1 VRDLRFLGEPLLAGA
16 VWAVLALAS
25 DALRDQLGAV
35 LLLWAP
41 SGVAVAAFLGTRRSR
56 WAILAAVLLP
66 IQAVAVWLVGTPID
80 HAFAYSVAS
89 LVQSIIAAQLGI
101 MALGGR
107 RSVPR
112 RFRQVGGLF
121 VAAVLGALA
130 GALVAIPFRAEQTL
144 AEFAWWFL
152 ANVLGML
159 TVTPL
164 LLLARQELGL
174 GPKVQ
179 QFAFERSLVPFLL
192 GGAVLALVALQV
204 SQVAL
209 MPLLVAGIVLATV
222 RYGQQASLL
231 LILIYAAIGTWLSVV
246 TGTPMPLLPMPAAQ
260 ATLVLQSWL
269 LAMLATVLPIAAML
283 LKRQELQYE
292 LQERNLQMQQSLML
306 FNLAE
311 ETAGIGRWRLNLVD
325 GTQDWSPQMLE
336 MNGLSRSLA
345 PDPGDVRG
353 RLPDGGE
360 ELFRQIARHRDE
372 QDTYSFTYRVRPS
385 HRLERVL
392 RMAMR
397 NEFDRYGKRVAV
409 FGVAMDV
416 TEQVRREEALDNARS
431 RAMRLASEA
440 QKLANTDPLT
450 TLPNRRCTFDRLES
464 MVVVAENCGSPLSA
478 ILFDIDHFKSVN
490 DTHGHGV
497 GDAVLQQ
504 VADMARA
511 QSRRGDIVGRIGG
524 EEFVW
529 LVAGMS
535 GQTVRQLAERLR
547 CAVEKGLKGSNLPG
561 VTISV
566 GLAHFRP
573 GDTCE
578 SLLAR
583 ADAALYEAKGAG
595 RNQVKRAA

>member
-1 VRDLRFLGEPLLAGA
+1 MRDLRFLREPLLAGVA
-16 VWAVLALAS
+16 WAMLALGS
-25 DALRDQLGAV
+25 LALRDHLGAV

-41 SGVAVAAFLGTRRSR
+41 SGVTVAAFLATRRSG
-56 WAILAAVLLP
+56 WITLSAVLLP
-66 IQAVAVWLVGTPID
+66 IQALTVWLVGTPVEQ
-80 HAFAYSVAS
+80 AFVYSVAS
-89 LVQSIIAAQLGI
+89 LIQSLIAAQLGI

-107 RSVPR
+107 RKVPD
-112 RFRQVGGLF
+112 RFRHVVGLF
-121 VAAVLGALA
+121 LAAVLGSLA

-152 ANVLGML
+152 ANVLGIL
-159 TVTPL
+159 TLSPL
-164 LLLARQELGL
+164 LLLARQMLGI
-174 GPKVQ
+174 GPRVQ
-179 QFAFERSLVPFLL
+179 RFAFERSLVPFLL
-192 GGAVLALVALQV
+192 GGALLALVALQV
-204 SQVAL
+204 AQVTL

-231 LILIYAAIGTWLSVV
+231 LILIYAAIATGLSVL
-246 TGTPMPLLPMPAAQ
+246 TGSPMPSLDMPPAQ

-269 LAMLATVLPIAAML
+269 LTMLATVLPVAAML
-283 LKRQELQYE
+283 LKRQELQRE
-292 LQERNLQMQQSLML
+292 LLERNAQMQQSLMM

-311 ETAGIGRWRLNLVD
+311 ETATIGRWRLNLVD
-325 GTQDWSPQMLE
+325 GTQDWSPKMLE

-353 RLPDGGE
+353 RLSDGGE
-360 ELFRQIARHRDE
+360 ELFRQIARHRDT
-372 QDTYSFTYRVRPS
+372 QDTYSFTYRIRPS
-385 HRLERVL
+385 HQLERVL

-397 NEFDRYGKRVAV
+397 NEFDRYGQRVAV

-416 TEQVRREEALDNARS
+416 TEQVRREEALDNARG
-431 RAMRLASEA
+431 RAMRLAAEA

-450 TLPNRRCTFDRLES
+450 ALPNRRCTFDRLES
-464 MVVVAENCGSPLSA
+464 MIVVAENCGSPLSA

-490 DTHGHGV
+490 DTYGHGV

-504 VADMARA
+504 VADMARG

-529 LVAGMS
+529 LVAGMP

-547 CAVEKGLKGSNLPG
+547 AAVEQGLKGSRLPK
-561 VTISV
+561 VTVSV

-578 SLLAR
+578 CLLAR
-583 ADAALYEAKGAG
+583 ADTALYEAKGSG
-595 RNQVKRAA
+595 RNRVQRAA

>member
-1 VRDLRFLGEPLLAGA
+1 MRDLRFLGEPLLAGA

-192 GGAVLALVALQV
+192 GGAVLTEQIFTIPGFGKL
-204 SQVAL
+204 
-209 MPLLVAGIVLATV
+209 IV
-222 RYGQQASLL
+222 
-231 LILIYAAIGTWLSVV
+231 
-246 TGTPMPLLPMPAAQ
+246 
-260 ATLVLQSWL
+260 
-269 LAMLATVLPIAAML
+269 
-283 LKRQELQYE
+283 
-292 LQERNLQMQQSLML
+292 
-306 FNLAE
+306 
-311 ETAGIGRWRLNLVD
+311 D
-325 GTQDWSPQMLE
+325 
-336 MNGLSRSLA
+336 
-345 PDPGDVRG
+345 
-353 RLPDGGE
+353 
-360 ELFRQIARHRDE
+360 
-372 QDTYSFTYRVRPS
+372 
-385 HRLERVL
+385 
-392 RMAMR
+392 
-397 NEFDRYGKRVAV
+397 AV
-409 FGVAMDV
+409 FTRDYAVVQGVVLCTAAGFILMNLIADV
-416 TEQVRREEALDNARS
+416 LYFLLNPRMRSAL
-431 RAMRLASEA
+431 
-440 QKLANTDPLT
+440 
-450 TLPNRRCTFDRLES
+450 
-464 MVVVAENCGSPLSA
+464 
-478 ILFDIDHFKSVN
+478 
-490 DTHGHGV
+490 
-497 GDAVLQQ
+497 
-504 VADMARA
+504 
-511 QSRRGDIVGRIGG
+511 
-524 EEFVW
+524 
-529 LVAGMS
+529 
-535 GQTVRQLAERLR
+535 
-547 CAVEKGLKGSNLPG
+547 
-561 VTISV
+561 
-566 GLAHFRP
+566 
-573 GDTCE
+573 
-578 SLLAR
+578 
-583 ADAALYEAKGAG
+583 
-595 RNQVKRAA
+595 